1 MTAVLL
7 SLSFSALGQDKLVIA
22 HRGASGYLP
31 EHTLESKALA
41 VAMGADFLEQDVLM
55 TRDDALVV
63 FHDLTLERM
72 TDVESV
78 FPGRARTDGSWY
90 VIDFTLAELQTL
102 RLHEGT
108 HSTREG
114 ERAEYPGRF
123 PPHLGH
129 FRIHT
134 LQEELEFIAGLRLST
149 GHAIGIYLELK
160 SPWFHHQHDKDLSRA
175 ALLLLKHYDYHEAN
189 VEAPIYVQSFDYP
202 ELLRIRR
209 QLFPELTMNV
219 PLVQLIADNAWGE
232 TQTRGENGE
241 WRNYDFSWMH
251 SSEGMRDLARTV
263 VGVGPAWTM
272 LLPGVS
278 SQEVLAGK
286 AWVGRAHN
294 AGLKVHP
301 YTFRKEPDQW
311 PVGVTSFE
319 SMLDLFFNTLNVD
332 GVFTD
337 YPDLAR
343 DFLQR

>member
-1 MTAVLL
+1 
-7 SLSFSALGQDKLVIA
+7 
-22 HRGASGYLP
+22 
-31 EHTLESKALA
+31 
-41 VAMGADFLEQDVLM
+41 
-55 TRDDALVV
+55 
-63 FHDLTLERM
+63 
-72 TDVESV
+72 
-78 FPGRARTDGSWY
+78 
-90 VIDFTLAELQTL
+90 
-102 RLHEGT
+102 
-108 HSTREG
+108 
-114 ERAEYPGRF
+114 
-123 PPHLGH
+123 
-129 FRIHT
+129 
-134 LQEELEFIAGLRLST
+134 
-149 GHAIGIYLELK
+149 
-160 SPWFHHQHDKDLSRA
+160 
-175 ALLLLKHYDYHEAN
+175 
-189 VEAPIYVQSFDYP
+189 
-202 ELLRIRR
+202 
-209 QLFPELTMNV
+209 LFPELTMNV